1 MGLHVYIDNSNLFGG
16 ALRCAASMESEVP
29 RYAVRIDFRNFI
41 TLVERSRH
49 RSVGVWA
56 GSVPPGNEELWSHA
70 RALGYNVDLLRR
82 IQEDDGKLLE
92 QGVDEMIH
100 AKISDSIL
108 DYKAPQTLV
117 LVTGDGSASPSG
129 TSFLRKAEQAIR
141 HGWNVEVYSWFEQ
154 LSRKFLVLSA
164 RNVDRMS
171 VYSLDK
177 WYNYIV
183 FIKPGGYEVTD
194 TYGRSTISHIQGRSV
209 HTPPRHVVAV
219 PCVPD
224 EQDRLHQM

>member
-1 MGLHVYIDNSNLFGG
+1 
-16 ALRCAASMESEVP
+16 MEKGIP
-29 RYAVRIDFRNFI
+29 HFAIRIDFRNFI
-41 TLVERSRH
+41 TLIERGRP

-70 RALGYNVDLLRR
+70 RDLGYNVDLLRR

-117 LVTGDGSASPSG
+117 LVTGDGSPTPSG
-129 TSFLRKAEQAIR
+129 TSFLRKADQALR
-141 HGWNVEVYSWFEQ
+141 HGWDVEIYSWFDQ
-154 LSRKFLVLSA
+154 LSNKFLELA
-164 RNVDRMS
+164 RSGTGNMR

-183 FIKPGGYEVTD
+183 FVKTGGYELKD
-194 TYGRSTISHIQGRSV
+194 QYGRRKIAHIRGRSV
-209 HTPPRHVVAV
+209 HSTPDKIQAV
-219 PCVPD
+219 PISV
-224 EQDRLHQM
+224 